1 MKVYIGSLPKQVNDE
16 ELNGLASEYGTVVS
30 ADVIMDRSSGESKGF
45 GFIEF
50 GTPEE
55 GRAMITALNGT
66 ELHGQELKLD
76 EAKPRK

>member
-16 ELNGLASEYGTVVS
+16 ELNGLASEYGTVIS

-50 GTPEE
+50 GTSEE